1 MTQPPT
7 PTTPDQVDTMAAIDR
22 RLRQR
27 RWRMSVTGPD
37 DADEYSV
44 RIFVVHKRQTSLFAK
59 QPPRATTVLGYGASE
74 SLARAVLEA
83 WDEASTEKKGAA
95 AE

>member
-1 MTQPPT
+1 MTRGPT
-7 PTTPDQVDTMAAIDR
+7 PTSPDHLDTLTDIDR

-37 DADEYSV
+37 DANEYSV
-44 RIFVVHKRQTSLFAK
+44 RIFVVHKRQRQLFAA
-59 QPPRATTVLGYGASE
+59 QPPRAATVLGYGANE
-74 SLARAVLEA
+74 SLMRAVLEA
-83 WDEASTEKKGAA
+83 WDEASSEKKGAA

>member
-1 MTQPPT
+1 MTRGPT
-7 PTTPDQVDTMAAIDR
+7 PTSPEQLGTLTDIDR

-37 DADEYSV
+37 DANEYSV
-44 RIFVVHKRQTSLFAK
+44 RIFVIHKRQTRLFAK
-59 QPPRATTVLGYGASE
+59 QPPRASTVLGYGAGE

-83 WDEASTEKKGAA
+83 WDEASGEKKGAA
-95 AE
+95 E

>member
-1 MTQPPT
+1 MTRGPT
-7 PTTPDQVDTMAAIDR
+7 PTSPDQIDTLTDIDR

-59 QPPRATTVLGYGASE
+59 QPSRASTVLGYGASE

-83 WDEASTEKKGAA
+83 WDEASSEKKGAA

>member
-1 MTQPPT
+1 MTKGPT
-7 PTTPDQVDTMAAIDR
+7 PTSPDQLDTLRAVDA

-37 DADEYSV
+37 DAGEYSV

-83 WDEASTEKKGAA
+83 WDEASGEKKGAA
-95 AE
+95 G

>member
-1 MTQPPT
+1 MTTAPT
-7 PTTPDQVDTMAAIDR
+7 PTSPDQIDTLTDIDR

-37 DADEYSV
+37 DAGEYSV
-44 RIFVVHKRQTSLFAK
+44 RIFVIHKRQTSLFAK

-83 WDEASTEKKGAA
+83 WDEASSERKGAA
-95 AE
+95 E